1 MGGNGRG
8 MVPWQVL
15 HGEDEQRGDVQPIG
29 VLRKI
34 DLLEEPECAPDAR
47 ARACLHM
54 RANLAN
60 RGLQLRADSSAAI
73 MFV

>member
-1 MGGNGRG
+1 

-34 DLLEEPECAPDAR
+34 DLLEEPECAPNAR
-47 ARACLHM
+47 ARARLRM
-54 RANLAN
+54 RANLAS